1 MLTANRIAVSFGGV
15 RAVDDVSL
23 DVATGT
29 IVGLIG
35 PNGSGKSTFLNAV
48 CGLVPARGRVEVDNH
63 RVRLGDPRHSWSA
76 RIIRT
81 FQTPQVL
88 ASLTC
93 MENVAFTSRDRGWSG
108 AVGALVVR
116 PMMLRQE
123 RARWARAAA
132 ALDRVGL
139 ADYAQVPAGQLSYGR
154 RRLLELAR
162 VINAQPLVL
171 LLDEPTAGLNDIET
185 AGFGDLLKGLRN
197 DGISMLLVDHKVDFI
212 DSLCERIVVLELG
225 QVIASDTPDR
235 VWSQQRVVDAYLGV
249 DDADG

>member
-171 LLDEPTAGLNDIET
+171 LLDEPTAQRHRDGGVRRPVERAAERRDFDVVGRSQGGLHRL
-185 AGFGDLLKGLRN
+185 ALRT
-197 DGISMLLVDHKVDFI
+197 HRRA
-212 DSLCERIVVLELG
+212 RIG
-225 QVIASDTPDR
+225 PGDR
-235 VWSQQRVVDAYLGV
+235 V
-249 DDADG
+249 